1 MALRTILTRGDETLE
16 KKAKEVKDFGERT
29 HTLLDDM
36 WETMY
41 DADGVGLAA
50 PQVGVLRRAIVIDVT
65 PRPDEEGAEDGPKG
79 DGADEV
85 KGAGA
90 NKVKGDGANEAED
103 GDAPSAPEPVKC
115 ELLNPVILESE
126 GGTTEKEGC
135 LSVPGIAGY
144 VRRPTRIKV
153 KALDRNGDEVIVE
166 GEGMLAKALSHEID
180 HLEGIL
186 FTEVAERLEDVRQEQ
201 QE

>member
-16 KKAKEVKDFGERT
+16 KKSKEVRDFGERT

-41 DADGVGLAA
+41 EADGIGLAA

-65 PRPDEEGAEDGPKG
+65 PPQEG
-79 DGADEV
+79 DGSEGDPKDERD
-85 KGAGA
+85 GGGEEDA
-90 NKVKGDGANEAED
+90 NDVKGDGAP
-103 GDAPSAPEPVKC
+103 GTPEPVRY

-126 GGTTEKEGC
+126 GEACDKEGC

-144 VRRPTRIKV
+144 VKRPARVKV
-153 KALDRNGDEVIVE
+153 RAQDRNGGEIVVE

-180 HLEGIL
+180 HLEGVL
-186 FTEVAERLEDVRQEQ
+186 FTEIAERLEDASKEQ
-201 QE
+201 GQPDE